1 MIRDLRRLDA
11 HYRARY
17 GTPIFDLQTRF
28 TGRDARITGEVLL
41 PAQVAALQ
49 RIAHRHPQ
57 LRCHHEGSVLAATW
71 PATYGVAN
79 DSVVDVHEHA
89 RPGAK
94 LATQVTPDDPAFE
107 ILTERHGRYLV
118 RLDCGAL
125 GWIDDTDTR
134 LVASPGPESE
144 DPQTPRPGDDH
155 HLVEDGLSYL
165 GVPYLTGGCT
175 RVAIDCSAI
184 IQRVFRSVLG
194 LVVPRNTRDQMRH
207 GKAVSLARSRAGDV
221 VFLRGP
227 LGIHT
232 GMFLRD
238 GRVLH
243 ASYRHHKIV
252 IDTLGEL
259 RRSLRFT
266 TVRRFA
272 EAR

>member
-1 MIRDLRRLDA
+1 MGRDDLIRDLRRLDA
-11 HYRARY
+11 HYRTRY
-17 GTPIFDLQTRF
+17 GTPIFDLRARF
-28 TGRDARITGEVLL
+28 TGRDALITGEVLL
-41 PAQVAALQ
+41 PAQLVALQ
-49 RIAHRHPQ
+49 RIARRHPQ
-57 LRCHHEGSVLAATW
+57 LHGHHEVSVLAATR
-71 PATYGVAN
+71 PTTYGVAN
-79 DSVVDVHEHA
+79 DAVVDVHEHA
-89 RPGAK
+89 RAGAK
-94 LATQVTPDDPAFE
+94 LATQITADDPAFE

-125 GWIDDTDTR
+125 GWIDDKDTR
-134 LVASPGPESE
+134 LVA
-144 DPQTPRPGDDH
+144 TPMMQASRPGDGH
-155 HLVEDGLSYL
+155 HLVDEGLSYL

-207 GKAVSLARSRAGDV
+207 GRAVSLARSRPGDV

-227 LGIHT
+227 LGVHT

-266 TVRRFA
+266 TIRRFA